1 MPPRQ
6 ARPVPSPCPC
16 DRTGGSGER
25 AREPG
30 PAARPMSAQAA
41 SALPEPTP
49 AAVAEPEQGRGW
61 IFVPAA
67 AAAAA
72 LLVHFACGNRYGVFR
87 DEMYFLACGR
97 HLAWGYVDQP
107 PAIAVLARIAA
118 ELAGTTVMGL
128 RWPAYLAHA
137 ATILVTARLAA
148 RLGGGR
154 VAQALAAVV
163 ALASSAL
170 LGATHLLTM
179 NAFEPLLWTAT
190 ALSVHRAVED
200 DRRGGWLLAGAC
212 VGIGLLNKYSL
223 AFWVLALLAG
233 LIATRARRALA
244 SPWLLAGAALA
255 AALALPNFL
264 WQAGR
269 GFPMLEMLGHM
280 GEKNAEFRWLGY
292 ATEVAY
298 EQNLATA
305 FIWIVGLVSLLRDR
319 PAGSRWL
326 GLAFLAV
333 AAGIGLLHG
342 KPYFLAPAF
351 PTLLAAGAC
360 ALVRTGHPARA
371 AIATGAVAVLAG
383 ALSVPFSLPVLSP
396 PAYRAFLA
404 RLGMQGNAP
413 REKLDIGA
421 PLPSFFA
428 DQFGW
433 PELVASVAAAR
444 DTLAPEQRARVAVLV
459 QDYGIASA
467 IDLYGPGFGLAPA
480 SSAHNTYWYWGP
492 PPDDATAVL
501 LVGPLDHD
509 QEVARRLCRKV
520 ERVGETPAS
529 EWNMPYERRRP
540 IFACTELVAPFSSA
554 WAKLRYM
561 Y

>member
-1 MPPRQ
+1 
-6 ARPVPSPCPC
+6 
-16 DRTGGSGER
+16 
-25 AREPG
+25 
-30 PAARPMSAQAA
+30 MSAQAPR
-41 SALPEPTP
+41 ALPEPAP
-49 AAVAEPEQGRGW
+49 VAPAEPAPRRGW

-72 LLVHFACGNRYGVFR
+72 LVAHLACGNRYGVFR

-107 PAIAVLARIAA
+107 PVIAVLARLAA
-118 ELAGTTVMGL
+118 GLAGATVMGL

-137 ATILVTARLAA
+137 ATIALTARLAA

-154 VAQALAAVV
+154 AAQALAAVL
-163 ALASSAL
+163 ALASPAL

-179 NAFEPLLWTAT
+179 NAFEPLLWTST
-190 ALSVHRAVED
+190 ALSVHRAVEG

-212 VGIGLLNKYSL
+212 AGIGLLNKYGI

-233 LIATRARRALA
+233 LVATPARRALA
-244 SPWLLAGAALA
+244 SPWLLAGVALA
-255 AALALPNFL
+255 AALALPNFV
-264 WQAGR
+264 WQAR
-269 GFPMLEMLGHM
+269 RDFPMLELLGHM

-298 EQNLATA
+298 EQGPATA
-305 FIWIVGLVSLLRDR
+305 FVWIAGLWWLLRG
-319 PAGSRWL
+319 PAGRRWL
-326 GLAFLAV
+326 GLGFLAV
-333 AAGIGLLHG
+333 AIGIGLLRG

-360 ALVRTGHPARA
+360 AMARTGRSTRA
-371 AIATGAVAVLAG
+371 AIATGAVALVSG
-383 ALSVPFSLPVLSP
+383 AIAAPFALPILSP
-396 PAYRAFLA
+396 PAYRALLD
-404 RLGMQGNAP
+404 RLGMKGNAP
-413 REKLDIGA
+413 REKLDVDA

-433 PELVASVAAAR
+433 PELVASIADAR
-444 DTLAPEQRARVAVLV
+444 DALPPEARARAAVFA

-467 IDLYGPGFGLAPA
+467 IDLYGPGLGLPRAT
-480 SSAHNTYWYWGP
+480 SGHNNYWYWGP

-509 QEVARRLCRKV
+509 YAVARRLCRKLA
-520 ERVGETPAS
+520 RVGETPTS
-529 EWNMPYERRRP
+529 QWNMPYERRRP
-540 IFACTELVAPFSSA
+540 IFACTDLVAPFSSA
-554 WAKLRYM
+554 WRKLRYI

>member
-1 MPPRQ
+1 
-6 ARPVPSPCPC
+6 
-16 DRTGGSGER
+16 
-25 AREPG
+25 
-30 PAARPMSAQAA
+30 MSAQATR
-41 SALPEPTP
+41 ALPEPALVG
-49 AAVAEPEQGRGW
+49 AAQPGPGRGW
-61 IFVPAA
+61 ILVPAA
-67 AAAAA
+67 AATAA
-72 LLVHFACGNRYGVFR
+72 LVAHLACGDRYGVFR

-107 PAIAVLARIAA
+107 PVIAVLARLAA
-118 ELAGTTVMGL
+118 DLAGTTVMGL

-137 ATILVTARLAA
+137 ATLLLTARLAA

-154 VAQALAAVV
+154 VAQALAAVT
-163 ALASSAL
+163 ALASPAL

-179 NAFEPLLWTAT
+179 NAFEPLVWTST
-190 ALSVHRAVED
+190 ALAVHRAVEG

-212 VGIGLLNKYSL
+212 VGIGLLNKYST

-233 LIATRARRALA
+233 LVSTPARRALV
-244 SPWLLAGAALA
+244 SPWLLAGAAIA
-255 AALALPNFL
+255 ATIALPNFV
-264 WQAGR
+264 WQARR

-298 EQNLATA
+298 EQGPAMALV
-305 FIWIVGLVSLLRDR
+305 WIAGLVSLLRDR
-319 PAGSRWL
+319 PAGRRWL

-333 AAGIGLLHG
+333 AIGIGLLRG

-360 ALVRTGHPARA
+360 AIARARRPARA
-371 AIATGAVAVLAG
+371 AIAAGGFVLLSGTLSAPF
-383 ALSVPFSLPVLSP
+383 ALPILSP
-396 PAYRAFLA
+396 PAYRALLA
-404 RLGMQGNAP
+404 RLGMGGNAP
-413 REKLDIGA
+413 REKLDVGA

-433 PELVASVAAAR
+433 PALVDSVARAR
-444 DTLAPEQRARVAVLV
+444 DALPPERRARAVVLA

-467 IDLYGPGFGLAPA
+467 IDLYGPGFDPLPA
-480 SSAHNTYWYWGP
+480 TSGHDSYWYWGP

-509 QEVARRLCRKV
+509 YAVARRLCRKL
-520 ERVGETPAS
+520 ERVGETPNS

-540 IFACTELVAPFSSA
+540 IFACTDLVAPFSSA
-554 WAKLRYM
+554 WPELRYV

>member
-1 MPPRQ
+1 MTVQ
-6 ARPVPSPCPC
+6 VAPVLVEPAPV
-16 DRTGGSGER
+16 
-25 AREPG
+25 AAEPG
-30 PAARPMSAQAA
+30 P
-41 SALPEPTP
+41 
-49 AAVAEPEQGRGW
+49 GRGW

-67 AAAAA
+67 AAVAA
-72 LLVHFACGNRYGVFR
+72 LVVHLACGDRYGVFR

-107 PAIAVLARIAA
+107 PVIAVLARLGAD
-118 ELAGTTVMGL
+118 LAGATVMGL

-179 NAFEPLLWTAT
+179 NAFEPLLWTST
-190 ALSVHRAVED
+190 ALFVHRAVD
-200 DRRGGWLLAGAC
+200 GDRRGGWLLAGAC
-212 VGIGLLNKYSL
+212 AGVGLLNKYSI

-233 LIATRARRALA
+233 LVATKARRALV
-244 SPWLLAGAALA
+244 SPWLPAGVALA
-255 AALALPNFL
+255 AALALPNFV
-264 WQAGR
+264 WQARR
-269 GFPMLEMLGHM
+269 GFPMLELLGHM

-292 ATEVAY
+292 ASEVAY

-305 FIWIVGLVSLLRDR
+305 FVWIAGLLWLLRDR
-319 PAGSRWL
+319 VVGRRWL
-326 GLAFLAV
+326 GLAFLTVAV
-333 AAGIGLLHG
+333 GIGLLHG

-360 ALVRTGHPARA
+360 TMAGTGRLTRA
-371 AIATGAVAVLAG
+371 AIATGAVALLAG
-383 ALSVPFSLPVLSP
+383 ALSAPFALPILSP
-396 PAYRAFLA
+396 PGYRAFLA
-404 RLGMQGNAP
+404 HLGMKGNAP
-413 REKLDIGA
+413 REKLDVGA

-433 PELVASVAAAR
+433 PELVASIAGAR
-444 DTLAPEQRARVAVLV
+444 DALPPEQRARAVVLA

-467 IDLYGPGFGLAPA
+467 VDLYGPGLGLPPA
-480 SSAHNTYWYWGP
+480 TSGHNSYWYWGP

-501 LVGPLDHD
+501 LIGPLDHD
-509 QEVARRLCRKV
+509 HAVARRLCGKL
-520 ERVGETPAS
+520 ERVAETPGS

-540 IFACTELVAPFSSA
+540 IFACTDLVAPFSSA
-554 WAKLRYM
+554 WRELRYV